1 MPHDPYLAL
10 RFRDFRLYM
19 TGSLVASLGAQM
31 LVLAIGWELY
41 NRTNSALA
49 LGVVGLVQ
57 IVPILLFALV
67 AGHIADQYNRKKI
80 VTASQAVM
88 AVSALGLAALAVVQG
103 PLIAI
108 YGCLLLRGLGAAFS
122 GPASSALIAEV
133 IPEEAYENSASW
145 RSSFGQVAS
154 VVGPAIGG
162 FLIAFFHG
170 TTVNYLLSALGS
182 VIFVGALISV
192 NTTSSCPL
200 ERKRE
205 RPTLRSLAEGITFL
219 RRTPVVLSAITMDL
233 FAVLFGGATA
243 LLPIF
248 ARDILHVGPEGLGWL
263 EAGPSI
269 GAVCIGLYLAHRPP
283 LRRAGITFFLVVAG
297 FGLSTIVFGLSRS
310 FWLSLAM
317 LFSLGALDC
326 VSMVV
331 RETLML
337 ARIPN
342 EMRGRVNAIEGV
354 FVSSSNQLG
363 GFESGVTAQLFGPI
377 VSVVA
382 GGIGTILVVLV
393 VAWRSPELRRLTTLR
408 VEAASVMSVEPA
420 EADTTP
426 LALGEG

>member
-1 MPHDPYLAL
+1 
-10 RFRDFRLYM
+10 M

-41 NRTNSALA
+41 ERTNSALA
-49 LGVVGLVQ
+49 LGFVGLVQ
-57 IVPILLFALV
+57 IVPVLLLALV

-88 AVSALGLAALAVVQG
+88 AASALGLAAMAVVQG
-103 PLIAI
+103 PLVAI

-154 VVGPAIGG
+154 VAGPAIGG
-162 FLIAFFHG
+162 FLIAFFHA
-170 TTVNYLLSALGS
+170 TTINYLLSALGS
-182 VIFVGALISV
+182 IIFVVALFLVHAQPI
-192 NTTSSCPL
+192 PRP

-205 RPTLRSLAEGITFL
+205 RPTLRSLGEGIAFL
-219 RRTPVVLSAITMDL
+219 RRTPVVLSAITTDL

-248 ARDILHVGPEGLGWL
+248 ARDILQVGPEGLGWL

-283 LRRAGITFFLVVAG
+283 LRRAGPTFFLVVAG

-326 VSMVV
+326 VSMVI

-337 ARIPN
+337 ARIPD

-377 VSVVA
+377 ISVVA
-382 GGIGTILVVLV
+382 GGIGTIVVV
-393 VAWRSPELRRLTTLR
+393 AIVAWRSAELRRLTTLR
-408 VEAASVMSVEPA
+408 EEATATMAITEPA
-420 EADTTP
+420 DQKSP
-426 LALGEG
+426 LEVPSVTGEG